1 MKDFVNIEQKS
12 PTFNDM
18 TCNNYFTNIYAE
30 KNPNRVFNRPDWI
43 PEKPPPSNPF
53 VHSSHPP
60 TFKDVSRVVSAM
72 KARSCPSPL
81 DAISIIIFKRC
92 PILRTHLANLLS
104 ACWSRQYFPKIWR
117 RASVTLIHKKGDTSD
132 PQNFRPIALQPVMGK
147 IFSSCIRGR
156 LWDFLISNSLIDTS
170 MQKGFWPGING
181 VTEHIELLSYL
192 LLHQKKYKRDI
203 YVVLLDLKNA
213 FGEVH
218 HSLIRFSLEHHHVP
232 TDTINLIM
240 SQYTNFYLNVSAGRS
255 NLNSGPVQVQRGV
268 LQGDPLSP
276 LLFNLVFDSL
286 MSTLSNPQ
294 IQSHGILWGDGFT
307 RSLWTQFADDAA
319 VVCDKLKETQ
329 LILSFFQRWTAWADL
344 IIRPDKSFAYAAAQ
358 RSGRYQQIQPS
369 FTING
374 TVIPAIESGGF
385 MTYLG
390 RRFSFAA
397 DLDLAKKI
405 LTDSTNEALRFVND
419 LPISP
424 MQKCHALNLQLRAHL
439 SFPLS
444 HYSVSKTWI
453 KANLDSLVTGQVRR
467 WFDLP
472 PSTTAHFMPL
482 PLKRLGLDLILPSM
496 LSAICQLSTSMALH
510 HSKDTNMRTLGTLH
524 RTKTPFRDL
533 VDMASKKDA
542 AEAAKSAQLADRLQK
557 LDDLTV
563 QSTLLKSLRST
574 LTGSELTNW
583 SNHISL
589 ISPTISNFARKA
601 LLRCLPTNSNL
612 FRWGK
617 LPADSCPNCSVQE
630 TENHVLNNCPVS
642 AQQGRYTWRHDAVLK
657 LLTSHIQTHLAG
669 EDELFVDLPDFKNPE
684 ELFTNILPDIT
695 VLHNNKAYILE
706 LTCCY
711 ERNLES
717 SRLYKVEKY
726 KDPASSCKRA
736 ISFEVATA
744 EVSSL
749 GFIPTSRLSKFCHSI
764 SIPPY
769 PPDLIRR
776 MGEMALRCS
785 FYIFCCRHK
794 SWPRSPTDPFF
805 H

>member
-1 MKDFVNIEQKS
+1 MKEHVNIDQKS
-12 PTFNDM
+12 PTFDDK
-18 TCNNYFTNIYAE
+18 TCNIYFSNIYAE
-30 KNPNRVFNRPDWI
+30 KNPNRAFIRPDWI
-43 PEKPPPSNPF
+43 PEKTPPTTPF
-53 VHSSHPP
+53 IHSSHPP

-104 ACWSRQYFPKIWR
+104 ACWIRQYFPKIWR
-117 RASVTLIHKKGDTSD
+117 RATVTLIHKKGDTSD

-147 IFSSCIRGR
+147 IFSSCIRNR
-156 LWDFLISNSLIDTS
+156 IWDFLISNSLIDTS

-192 LLHQKKYKRDI
+192 LSHQKKLKRDV

-240 SQYTNFYLNVSAGRS
+240 SQYTNFFLNVSAARS
-255 NLNSGPVQVQRGV
+255 NLNSGPVKVQRGV

-294 IQSHGILWGDGFT
+294 MQSHGVLWGDGLT

-319 VVCDKLKETQ
+319 VVCDRHKETQ
-329 LILSFFQRWTAWADL
+329 LILTFFQRWTAWADL

-358 RSGRYQQIQPS
+358 RSGKYQQIQPS

-374 TVIPAIESGGF
+374 VPIPAIERGGF

-397 DLDLAKKI
+397 DLDLARSI
-405 LTDSTNEALRFVND
+405 LVDSTNEALGFVNG

-424 MQKCHALNLQLRAHL
+424 MLKCHALNLQLRAHL

-453 KANLDSLVTGQVRR
+453 KAHLDSLVTGQVRR

-472 PSTTAHFMPL
+472 PSSTAHYMPL

-510 HSKDTNMRTLGTLH
+510 HSKDANMRTLGSLY

-533 VDMASKKDA
+533 IATVSQKEA
-542 AEAAKSAQLADRLQK
+542 AEAAKSTQLADHLQK

-563 QSTLLKSLRST
+563 QSILLKSLRSA
-574 LTGSELTNW
+574 LTGPELTNW

-589 ISPTISNFARKA
+589 INPTISNFARKA

-617 LPADSCPNCSVQE
+617 VPSNSCPNCSGQE

-642 AQQGRYTWRHDAVLK
+642 AQQGRYTWRHNAVLK
-657 LLTSHIQTHLAG
+657 LLTSHIQTHLVG

-684 ELFTNILPDIT
+684 ELYTNILPDIT
-695 VLHNNKAYILE
+695 VLHNQKAYILE

-711 ERNLES
+711 EKNLES
-717 SRLYKVEKY
+717 SMLYKMEKY
-726 KDPASSCKRA
+726 KDPASSCKRP
-736 ISFEVATA
+736 ILFEVATA

-749 GFIPTSRLSKFCHSI
+749 GFIPTARLTKFCKNI

-769 PPDLIRR
+769 PPELVRR

-794 SWPRSPTDPFF
+794 SWPCSPTDPYF